1 MQEELFV
8 NESILNGGTLVGL
21 MGFGMMWMIF
31 TLTIITVIVVSIIA
45 SWKIFTKAGKPGWA
59 SLIPFYN
66 IYVLLQIANMPGWWL
81 LAFFIPILSLVASIM
96 LAVNLAHAFGKSTAY
111 GVVLLWLLNSIGML
125 ILAFGDAKY
134 QGEAQ
139 VPVTKAIA

>member
-1 MQEELFV
+1 MQEELFT
-8 NESILNGGTLVGL
+8 NEPMLNGGTLVGL

-31 TLTIITVIVVSIIA
+31 TLTVITIIVVSIIA

-96 LAVNLAHAFGKSTAY
+96 LAVNLAHAFGKSTVY
-111 GVVLLWLLNSIGML
+111 GIVLLWLFNSIGML

-139 VPVTKAIA
+139 VPVAKATA